1 MSRLQQDCEGAPF
14 NNMFVDMWTA
24 CSFGK
29 ARPIS
34 TSRLTR
40 LRTVVAGWLRD
51 DLTAAGLGIDVVE
64 ARRCTPPDSGNGRST
79 ASCVFPADS
88 VQINRELACRVE
100 GEQGPCVRQFPRSLR
115 VERRGC
121 EQKTEQQKIA

>member
-64 ARRCTPPDSGNGRST
+64 ARRCTPPDSANGRST
-79 ASCVFPADS
+79 ASCVFPAAS
-88 VQINRELACRVE
+88 VQFNRDLACRVDAPH
-100 GEQGPCVRQFPRSLR
+100 GPSLPHFPRPFR
-115 VERRGC
+115 FTRPAREP
-121 EQKTEQQKIA
+121 